1 MHIAGRRKI
10 RRGRGRKEVPGVI
23 GELAMRWWDEGAGPV
38 IQAWLVQGLES
49 PSPEFGPS
57 PIGREGPP

>member
-1 MHIAGRRKI
+1 M
-10 RRGRGRKEVPGVI
+10 KEVPGVI

-57 PIGREGPP
+57 PIGREDPP